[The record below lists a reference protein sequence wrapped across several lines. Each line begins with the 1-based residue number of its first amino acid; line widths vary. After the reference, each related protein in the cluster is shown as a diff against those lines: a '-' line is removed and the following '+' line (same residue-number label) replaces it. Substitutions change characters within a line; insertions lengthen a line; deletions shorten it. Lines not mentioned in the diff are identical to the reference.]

1 MTSAFK
7 TQASLYQHHVAGRH
21 TTSHGGKYDEF
32 LIYVV
37 LHLDVGNGAHTEEI
51 LGRLGRSLTKLFN
64 KDVVGELMERFLLG
78 KSIPNEFIHLGKR
91 KTHYDDT

>member
-1 MTSAFK
+1 MGRTY
-7 TQASLYQHHVAGRH
+7 TQ
-21 TTSHGGKYDEF
+21 EM
-32 LIYVV
+32 
-37 LHLDVGNGAHTEEI
+37 